1 MRGPRLLNGYVVRV
15 NVNANRWHIVLV
27 DLARDVTLTFHDFT
41 ELAVHLEL
49 EAARRAAEVT
59 ALRDAPRP

>member
-1 MRGPRLLNGYVVRV
+1 VVRV

-27 DLARDVTLTFHDFT
+27 DLARDVTLTFNVFT

-49 EAARRAAEVT
+49 EAARSAAEVT